1 MMLSKPCRKTTMS
14 ISGRILKTLLHGS
27 VSPLPST
34 PLPRPDSNIK
44 PRFGRKPFDPL
55 KARLISV
62 ITEMAPDGTATMIR
76 DLLTQLLNNLS
87 REETIGLV
95 EFVECRIIEM
105 RADGLLNIAPNL
117 HERIDSSL
125 QVLDG
130 VVESDNRAE

>member
-1 MMLSKPCRKTTMS
+1 
-14 ISGRILKTLLHGS
+14 
-27 VSPLPST
+27 
-34 PLPRPDSNIK
+34 
-44 PRFGRKPFDPL
+44 
-55 KARLISV
+55 
-62 ITEMAPDGTATMIR
+62 MIR